1 MVITPEALRE
11 CGMTIRQA
19 LLLMVDALERLLD
32 INPRTAE
39 LRKDAKNG

>member
-1 MVITPEALRE
+1 MTITPESLRE
-11 CGMTIRQA
+11 CGMIFRQA

-39 LRKDAKNG
+39 LRKESKNV